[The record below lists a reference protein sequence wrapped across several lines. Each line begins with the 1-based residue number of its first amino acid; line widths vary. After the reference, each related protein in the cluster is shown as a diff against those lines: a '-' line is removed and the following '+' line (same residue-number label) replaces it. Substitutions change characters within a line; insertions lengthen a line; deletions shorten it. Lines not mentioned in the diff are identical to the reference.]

1 MRAAIEVEGHPG
13 ETGLDRYVAAPD
25 GGARWDAAGPPE
37 AALGGG
43 VTQTLRLRSQ
53 VWRGLEWTHRLYA
66 GVPGEVTPDAP
77 LWLYV
82 TGDGDHGF
90 EWTMLQALAGRTRCP
105 VAMLCGVPNQPLL
118 EGLGEDALI
127 AATFER
133 FLDGAGPEA
142 ADWPLLLPMTKAAVR
157 AMDALQEW
165 TAARG
170 VAARRFIVSGASKRG
185 WTAYLTAAVDRR
197 VAGLAPMVY
206 DNLNLQAQLRRQYE
220 VFGSDLSPEIGDYVA
235 HRITAAIGDGGQ
247 RAWELAE
254 MVDPYTYRDRLTQAK
269 CLLLGTN
276 DPYWPVDALR
286 LYREDLPGETA
297 VAYFPNCG
305 HGLGD
310 PARLLGALLRLHA
323 AVTAASPLPRVRLDG
338 TISGGRVRL
347 HAAADVDGP
356 LRLWRAQ
363 ADGQDFRDAKWAAE
377 PLADGAPWSGEISAL
392 DGRWQALYV
401 EADVAVPAMAGRIGL
416 DSPVLLLPPAGAL

>member
-1 MRAAIEVEGHPG
+1 MRAGVGAQQHPRR
-13 ETGLDRYVAAPD
+13 TGLDRYVAAPD
-25 GGARWDAAGPPE
+25 GGARWDADGPP
-37 AALGGG
+37 AAADGGG
-43 VTQTLRLRSQ
+43 VAQTLRLRSQ
-53 VWRGLEWTHRLYA
+53 VWRGIEWTHRLYA
-66 GVPGEVTPDAP
+66 AVPGEVAPDAP

-82 TGDGDHGF
+82 TGNGDHAF
-90 EWTMLQALAGRTRCP
+90 EWGLLQALAGRARCP
-105 VAMLCGVPNQPLL
+105 VAMLCEVPNQPLL
-118 EGLGEDALI
+118 EGLSEDALI

-133 FLDGAGPEA
+133 FLDGQGQEA

-165 TAARG
+165 TGARG

-185 WTAYLTAAVDRR
+185 WTTYLTAAVDGR
-197 VAGLAPMVY
+197 VAGLAPLVY
-206 DNLNLQAQLRRQYE
+206 DNLNLDAQLRRQYE
-220 VFGSDLSPEIGDYVA
+220 VFGPGLSPEIGDYVV
-235 HRITAAIGDGGQ
+235 HRITAAMGDGGP

-254 MVDPYTYRDRLTQAK
+254 MVDPYAYRGRLTQPK

-286 LYREDLPGETA
+286 LYREELPGETA
-297 VAYFPNCG
+297 VVYFPNCG

-310 PARLLGALLRLHA
+310 PARVLGALLRLHA
-323 AVTAASPLPRVRLDG
+323 AVTAESPLPRVRLDG
-338 TISGGRVRL
+338 AVSGGRVRL
-347 HAAADVDGP
+347 HAAAEVDGP

-363 ADGQDFRDAKWAAE
+363 ADGQDFREAAWTAE
-377 PLADGAPWSGEISAL
+377 PLADGPRWSGELPAL

-416 DSPVLLLPPAGAL
+416 DSPVLLLPPAGAG